1 MRQQPSKLG
10 FSLIE
15 LSVVILVIGILV
27 IGITQG
33 SRIMAESKLKS
44 ARALTQGSPVTS
56 TEGLTLWLETTM
68 EKSLQ
73 NSSDSYS
80 LTNGQNV
87 KNWNSINPTTT
98 SPLVA
103 TESTNM
109 PVYQKDG
116 IGNLPTLFFD
126 AASDSTSGDMLTISF
141 TPLVNSQNFT
151 LFVVTKALE
160 PTTSWGTII
169 MSRDATASDRK
180 GYNFY
185 KDSVNADW
193 EFWGG
198 NLSSWYQISAAISFN
213 QPYIFS
219 LNRDSANYRL
229 YQNGVLKNSTTA
241 SYTANTSFPFS
252 IGASNV
258 SGAYYD
264 GQISEI
270 IYFNRALKNG
280 ERQAIESYL
289 SQKYTIK
296 LS

>member
-1 MRQQPSKLG
+1 MLLDKLIFSDFFYTLTTELMRQQQPKLG

-27 IGITQG
+27 IGVTQG

-44 ARALTQGSPVTS
+44 ARGLTQGSPVSS

-73 NSSDSYS
+73 NSGDAYN
-80 LTNGQNV
+80 LGDGENV
-87 KNWNSINPTTT
+87 KNWNDINPTNS

-109 PVYQKDG
+109 PVYQKAG

-126 AASDSTSGDMLTISF
+126 AASDSTSGDMLTVSF

-160 PTTSWGTII
+160 QTTSWGAVI
-169 MSRDATASDRK
+169 MSRDAFVSGDRK

-185 KDSVNADW
+185 KDNVNADW

-198 NLSSWYQISAAISFN
+198 NLSSWHQISAALSFN

-229 YQNGVLKNSTTA
+229 YQNGVLKNTTTA
-241 SYTANTSFPFS
+241 AYTANTSLPFR
-252 IGASNV
+252 IGASNTV
-258 SGAYYD
+258 ELTMTGKFLRSS
-264 GQISEI
+264 ILTE
-270 IYFNRALKNG
+270 L
-280 ERQAIESYL
+280 
-289 SQKYTIK
+289 
-296 LS
+296 